1 MIKGDI
7 KSKSCINITTKG
19 LLRKQI
25 IIPINDMNKNN
36 FMRESSAY
44 VTNMNRVLKNIKT
57 DVIVD
62 FVQSDSN
69 GIIIITNK
77 VVLNSEVQTIENYV
91 KNTDHISTDS
101 VEVLRLFQSKFY
113 FKIIGIFFFQKNINT
128 PINSSIVEDIIKKNH
143 IFNNITLVS
152 KPHIIK
158 ILSKSDM
165 AIIWIN
171 IWNVK
176 SGSKVKGLIN
186 RCFNVG
192 SFIVTIRGTNMNL
205 NILQCKNCWR

>member
-1 MIKGDI
+1 MIKGDS

-77 VVLNSEVQTIENYV
+77 VVLNSELQTIENYV

-152 KPHIIK
+152 KPCIIK
-158 ILSKSDM
+158 VSPKSDI
-165 AIIWIN
+165 AII
-171 IWNVK
+171 
-176 SGSKVKGLIN
+176 
-186 RCFNVG
+186 
-192 SFIVTIRGTNMNL
+192 
-205 NILQCKNCWR
+205 